1 MNNPISKNSKLFQRI
16 KSTDYEVDREGLI
29 NLKDE
34 KSIEKKVITWKVFF
48 LKYSHLD
55 GVSKW
60 IQN

>member
-34 KSIEKKVITWKVFF
+34 KSIEKKVI
-48 LKYSHLD
+48 
-55 GVSKW
+55 
-60 IQN
+60 I